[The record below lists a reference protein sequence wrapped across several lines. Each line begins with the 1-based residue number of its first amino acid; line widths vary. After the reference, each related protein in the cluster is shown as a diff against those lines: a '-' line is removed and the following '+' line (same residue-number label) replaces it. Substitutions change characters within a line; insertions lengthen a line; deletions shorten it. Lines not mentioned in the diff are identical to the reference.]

1 MGPEDRQFPDFYV
14 SQFPV
19 EVPTFRRK
27 GFPFTFWVV
36 APSPGRPAALLTS
49 FDAAGQELARGTE
62 FAGHPNCRP

>member
-19 EVPTFRRK
+19 EVPTVRKK
-27 GFPFTFWVV
+27 GFPSTFWVV
-36 APSPGRPAALLTS
+36 APPPGARPRCFTS